1 MRILQIR
8 FKNLNSLAGEWAID
22 LTHPAFLSDG
32 IFVITGPTGAGK
44 TTILDAVCLAL
55 YGRTP
60 RLRHVT
66 KSENEIMTRQ
76 TGECFAEVTFETR
89 SGTFRC
95 HWRQWR
101 ARKKASGELQA
112 PRRELSDA
120 ISGQIL
126 ESNVQGVAD
135 KVEEATGMDFE
146 RFTRSMLLAQGG
158 FAAFLQAPAD
168 QRAPILEQL
177 TGTEIYSDVS
187 KRVHARVVLERDRL
201 ETLEAE
207 LAGIHLLEEAEEQRL
222 HTELA
227 ALIEQASEA
236 ARRSDQTQQ
245 ALLWLEGIRTLQAEL
260 ATLEDRKK
268 QLAGRIE
275 AFQPE
280 RRKLERANRALEL
293 SGAYA
298 GLVSLRDAQA
308 QALRQHKEYSEALP
322 ACEAGLRQAE
332 TAFASSG
339 ATLEHAKRER
349 EQGLKTIRSVREY
362 DVKLAEKETALSA
375 LKRELADREAA
386 FATAQATS
394 RNLTAQRAEAQAA
407 LAGVLEALERTAADQ
422 GLVEHLSAIQHACR
436 QLLQL
441 AETGREKK
449 RALEA
454 ALARQQETAKA
465 HMDALALKERQ
476 DRETARLEQAV
487 ALRRKA
493 LAELLGDRSVADW
506 RAGLMN
512 TATRSSLLDK
522 TEEARRQYETCLLGI
537 KTLEQRQEK
546 RARNEAELTQRLQS
560 AEKEHRRLEAEYEK
574 REAEQAECS
583 RLRAFEEARRHLHN
597 GEPCPLC
604 GATEHPFTGFSV
616 PAPAGPEE
624 HLARLKEE
632 LKRSGTALASLQ
644 GDLAGLSRERE
655 WVKEQLQKEAATLSE
670 HETHVRHRRGAHHRQ
685 QAGDDGDHAKQPLP
699 ATLLLTLQNLRET
712 TETERRLAERILQQA
727 EQEDAGLQADMTA
740 WEKARHE
747 ANRLELALQTAL
759 HHKGS
764 AEQEAVRAERE
775 RSSLLEQYTALRQ
788 TVLQELRPYGIEA
801 LAADGLET
809 LLHSLSERRERWV
822 SREKRRDLLQQKM
835 SALELESRHLASR
848 LLDMEKDLG
857 KQREA
862 ARSLSEDREKLRL
875 DRRRLIGDKSPD
887 EEEKRLN
894 GLVEEAE
901 KRLEG
906 VRQTV
911 DAAKQRFAGLTSKRE
926 TLDHSI
932 AERQAQIGPLEE
944 DFRLRLSQT
953 GFADEAEYRDAC
965 LTETV
970 RNTLAQREQ
979 ELLTERAELE
989 ARLADRIAQLAAERE
1004 KQVTD
1009 RTREE
1014 LDETLAT
1021 LRDTLKT
1028 QQEAIG
1034 GLRQKLHDNHMVK
1047 LAHQER
1053 TAAVEAQ
1060 RRECRR
1066 WNDLHDLIGSADG
1079 KKYRNFVQVLTF
1091 EIMIEHAN
1099 RQLRRMTDRYL
1110 LLRNKEQPLEL
1121 DVIDG
1126 YQAGEIRS
1134 TKNLSGGESFIVSLA
1149 LALGLS
1155 QMASKTVRVDS
1166 LFLDEGFG
1174 TLDEDTLDTALD
1186 TLAGLHRD
1194 GKLIGVISHVA
1205 ALKERIGTQIQV
1217 TPKTGG
1223 RSAVSGPGCSSV

>member
-1 MRILQIR
+1 MRILHIR

-60 RLRHVT
+60 RLPRVT
-66 KSENEIMTRQ
+66 KSENEIMSRQ

-95 HWRQWR
+95 HWSQWR

-112 PRRELSDA
+112 PRHELSDA
-120 ISGQIL
+120 VSGQVL
-126 ESNVQGVAD
+126 ESNVRGVAD
-135 KVEEATGMDFE
+135 RVEEATGMDFE

-158 FAAFLQAPAD
+158 FAAFLQAPPD

-187 KRVHARVVLERDRL
+187 KRVHARVVLERGKL
-201 ETLEAE
+201 ETLETE
-207 LAGIHLLEEAEEQRL
+207 LAGIHLLEETEEQRL

-227 ALIEQASEA
+227 ALVEQASEA

-308 QALRQHKEYSEALP
+308 QALRQHKEYGEALP

-339 ATLEHAKRER
+339 ATLEHVKRER

-375 LKRELADREAA
+375 LKRELAEREAA
-386 FATAQATS
+386 FAATQATS
-394 RNLTAQRAEAQAA
+394 RNLTKQLADSQAA
-407 LAGVLEALERTAADQ
+407 LTDVLEALERTAADQ
-422 GLVEHLSAIQHACR
+422 GLIEHLSAIHHSCR

-449 RALEA
+449 RAA
-454 ALARQQETAKA
+454 ETALTRQRETA
-465 HMDALALKERQ
+465 RIHMEALSLKERQ
-476 DRETARLEQAV
+476 GQETTRLEQAV
-487 ALRRKA
+487 ALRRKT
-493 LAELLGDRSVADW
+493 LADLLGGRPIADW
-506 RAGLMN
+506 RARLMDM
-512 TATRSSLLDK
+512 TARNGLLDK
-522 TEEARRQYETCLLGI
+522 AEETLRRYETCLGAV
-537 KTLEQRQEK
+537 KALERRQEK
-546 RARNEAELTQRLQS
+546 LAIDEAGFTQRLRTTEQ
-560 AEKEHRRLEAEYEK
+560 EIRRLEAELEK
-574 REAEQAECS
+574 EETERAECN
-583 RLRAFEEARRHLHN
+583 RLRAFEEARRHLHD

-604 GATEHPFTGFSV
+604 GATEHPFAALSV
-616 PAPAGPEE
+616 PASAEPEE
-624 HLARLKEE
+624 RLAQLKEAR
-632 LKRSGTALASLQ
+632 KQSGTLLTSLQ
-644 GDLAGLSRERE
+644 GDLAGVLRERE
-655 WVKEQLQKEAATLSE
+655 WVTEQYQKEVASLAEQESRVRERLALLDEPSLSAPLQE
-670 HETHVRHRRGAHHRQ
+670 L
-685 QAGDDGDHAKQPLP
+685 PLP
-699 ATLLLTLQNLRET
+699 SALLLSLQDIREA
-712 TETERRLAERILQQA
+712 TEAERRLAERILQQA
-727 EQEDAGLQADMTA
+727 EQTDTELQSLMAA
-740 WEKARHE
+740 WEKARLDG
-747 ANRLELALQTAL
+747 ARLELNLQTAA
-759 HHKGS
+759 HHKDN
-764 AEQEAVRAERE
+764 AEQEAGRIERE
-775 RSSLLEQYTALRQ
+775 RGSLLEQYTALRQ

-801 LAADGLET
+801 LAADGLEA
-809 LLHSLSERRERWV
+809 LLHGLAERREAWL
-822 SREKRRDLLQQKM
+822 SREKRRDALQQKA
-835 SALELESRHLASR
+835 SALELEFRHLASR
-848 LLDMEKDLG
+848 LLDMEKELG
-857 KQREA
+857 RQRETV
-862 ARSLSEDREKLRL
+862 RSLSEEREALQR
-875 DRRRLIGDKSPD
+875 DRRQLFEDKSPD

-901 KRLEG
+901 KRLEA

-911 DAAKQRFAGLTSKRE
+911 DTARQHLAGLASKRE
-926 TLDHSI
+926 TLERTLT
-932 AERQAQIGPLEE
+932 ERQAQLEPLEE

-953 GFADEAEYRDAC
+953 GFTDEAEYRDAC
-965 LTETV
+965 LPEAE
-970 RNTLAQREQ
+970 RNSLAQKEQ
-979 ELLTERAELE
+979 SLLTERAELE
-989 ARLADRIAQLAAERE
+989 ARLTDRIAQLATERE

-1009 RTREE
+1009 STREE
-1014 LDETLAT
+1014 LDETLAA
-1021 LRDTLKT
+1021 LRNTLKR

-1047 LAHQER
+1047 LAHRER

-1110 LLRNKEQPLEL
+1110 LLRNTDQPLEL

-1223 RSAVSGPGCSSV
+1223 RSAVSGPGCSSA

>member
-8 FKNLNSLAGEWAID
+8 FKNLNSLAGEWTID

-60 RLRHVT
+60 RLPRVT
-66 KSENEIMTRQ
+66 KSENEIMSRQ

-89 SGTFRC
+89 AGTFRC
-95 HWRQWR
+95 HWSQWR

-112 PRRELSDA
+112 PRHELSDA
-120 ISGQIL
+120 ASGRIL
-126 ESNVQGVAD
+126 ENNIRGVAD

-177 TGTEIYSDVS
+177 TGTEIYSDIS
-187 KRVHARVVLERDRL
+187 KRVHARVVLERTRL

-222 HTELA
+222 HA
-227 ALIEQASEA
+227 ALASLIERASEA
-236 ARRSDQTQQ
+236 ARQSDRTQQ
-245 ALLWLEGIRTLQAEL
+245 ALLWLEGIRTLQTEL
-260 ATLEDRKK
+260 TMLENRKK
-268 QLAGRIE
+268 QLAERLE

-298 GLVSLRDAQA
+298 GLVSLRNAQA
-308 QALRQHKEYSEALP
+308 QDLRQQKEYGEALP
-322 ACEAGLRQAE
+322 ICEAELRQTE
-332 TAFASSG
+332 TAFASAG
-339 ATLEHAKRER
+339 TVLEQGKRER
-349 EQGLKTIRSVREY
+349 EQGLRTIRAVREY
-362 DVKLAEKETALSA
+362 DVKILEKETALSA
-375 LKRELADREAA
+375 LKRELAERENA
-386 FATAQATS
+386 FTTAQSTHQSLNAQLADTRAS
-394 RNLTAQRAEAQAA
+394 LTEVLAA
-407 LAGVLEALERTAADQ
+407 LQRTAADQ
-422 GLVEHLSAIQHACR
+422 GLVENLSAIQHSCG
-436 QLLQL
+436 QLRQL

-449 RALEA
+449 HAVET
-454 ALARQQETAKA
+454 ALARQQETIKA

-476 DRETARLEQAV
+476 ERETARLEQAV

-506 RAGLMN
+506 RASLMN
-512 TATRSSLLDK
+512 TATRGGLLDK
-522 TEEARRQYETCLLGI
+522 TEEALRQYETSLLGI
-537 KTLEQRQEK
+537 KALEQRQEK
-546 RARNEAELTQRLQS
+546 RARDEAELTQRLQF
-560 AEKEHRRLEAEYEK
+560 AEKEHRRLEAECEK

-583 RLRAFEEARRHLHN
+583 RLRFFEEARRHLHN

-604 GATEHPFTGFSV
+604 GATEHPFTGFS
-616 PAPAGPEE
+616 APAGPEE

-655 WVKEQLQKEAATLSE
+655 WVTEQLQKEAATLSE
-670 HETHVRHRRGAHHRQ
+670 HETHVRECLAALAHPSIPP
-685 QAGDDGDHAKQPLP
+685 ATPKQPLP
-699 ATLLLTLQNLRET
+699 DALLLTLQNLRET
-712 TETERRLAERILQQA
+712 TETEQRLAERILQQA

-759 HHKGS
+759 HNKDS
-764 AEQEAVRAERE
+764 AEQEAVRTERE
-775 RSSLLEQYTALRQ
+775 RCSLLEQYTALRQ
-788 TVLQELRPYGIEA
+788 TVLQGLQAYGIES
-801 LAADGLET
+801 LTVDGLET
-809 LLHSLSERRERWV
+809 LLHNLSERRERWV

-848 LLDMEKDLG
+848 LLDMEKDLD

-862 ARSLSEDREKLRL
+862 ARSLSEDWEKLRL
-875 DRRRLIGDKSPD
+875 DRRRLLGDKSPD

-911 DAAKQRFAGLTSKRE
+911 DAAKQRLAGLTSKRE
-926 TLDHSI
+926 TLDRSI

-970 RNTLAQREQ
+970 RNTLTQKEQ
-979 ELLTERAELE
+979 GLLTERAELE

-1009 RTREE
+1009 RTQEE

-1021 LRDTLKT
+1021 LRDTLKN

-1126 YQAGEIRS
+1126 YQAGEVRS

-1155 QMASKTVRVDS
+1155 QMASKTIRVDS

-1223 RSAVSGPGCSSV
+1223 RSVVNGPGCSSV